1 MADTKDHA
9 GTPGSGRPEPGS
21 GRPGRVRYTAT
32 TLLRPFVDYLRLAW
46 LWVRAF
52 AQYPLSLVLMSLAVT
67 VSVLTQVGA
76 VVILFGH
83 AGALAGFSVMEGLLV
98 FGLASSAFG
107 IADMFA
113 GSVERLGN
121 HIRSGTLDAML
132 IRPVSPLV
140 QVAAYEFSP
149 RRLGKVVPALT
160 ILGIALSEVDVEW
173 SAAKVGLPVLMV
185 LSGTLICA
193 AIWVITGCLQFF
205 VADAREA
212 ANSLTYGGQAL
223 TEYPI
228 AIYGQEVVRSVTY
241 VVPLAFISWQPALLV
256 LDRPDP
262 LGMPEQLRY
271 LGPVVAVLLCLCAA
285 LTWRFGLRHYRSTG
299 S

>member
-1 MADTKDHA
+1 MADTEDRA
-9 GTPGSGRPEPGS
+9 EIPGGGRPDPGHERSGRF
-21 GRPGRVRYTAT
+21 RRAAT
-32 TLLRPFVDYLRLAW
+32 TLLRPFADYRRSAW

-83 AGALAGFSVMEGLLV
+83 ADTLAGFSVMEGLLV

-107 IADMFA
+107 TADMFA

-140 QVAAYEFSP
+140 QVAADEFSP
-149 RRLGKVVPALT
+149 RRLGKVVPALA
-160 ILGIALSEVDVEW
+160 ILGIALSGVDVEW
-173 SAAKVGLPVLMV
+173 SVAKAGLLVSMM
-185 LSGTLICA
+185 LSGTFICA

-205 VADAREA
+205 IAGAREA

-228 AIYGQEVVRSVTY
+228 AIYGQEIVRSVTY
-241 VVPLAFISWQPALLV
+241 VVPLAFVSWQPTLLV

-271 LGPVVAVLLCLCAA
+271 LGPVVAVLLCVCAG

>member
-1 MADTKDHA
+1 MVDTKDH
-9 GTPGSGRPEPGS
+9 TEIPGGGRPGLEG
-21 GRPGRVRYTAT
+21 GRPGRIRHIAA
-32 TLLRPFVDYLRLAW
+32 TLLRPFVDYRRLAW

-52 AQYPLSLVLMSLAVT
+52 AQYPLSLVLMSSAVT

-83 AGALAGFSVMEGLLV
+83 AGTLAGFSVMEGLLV

-121 HIRSGTLDAML
+121 HIRSGTLDTML

-140 QVAAYEFSP
+140 QVAADEFSP
-149 RRLGKVVPALT
+149 RRLGKVVPALA
-160 ILGIALSEVDVEW
+160 ILGVALSEVDVDW
-173 SAAKVGLPVLMV
+173 SVAKAGLLALML

-205 VADAREA
+205 IAGAREA

-223 TEYPI
+223 TEYPL

-241 VVPLAFISWQPALLV
+241 VVPLAFISWQPALFV

-271 LGPVVAVLLCLCAA
+271 LGPVVAALLCVCAA
-285 LTWRFGLRHYRSTG
+285 LVWRFGLSHYRSTG

>member
-1 MADTKDHA
+1 MVDTKDHA
-9 GTPGSGRPEPGS
+9 EIPGGGLSGLES
-21 GRPGRVRYTAT
+21 GRPGRIRRTAT
-32 TLLRPFVDYLRLAW
+32 AFLRPFADYRRLAW

-52 AQYPLSLVLMSLAVT
+52 AQYPLSLVLMSLAVM

-83 AGALAGFSVMEGLLV
+83 AGTLAGFGVMEGLLV

-107 IADMFA
+107 TADMFA

-121 HIRSGTLDAML
+121 HIRSGTLDTML

-140 QVAAYEFSP
+140 QVAADEFSP
-149 RRLGKVVPALT
+149 RRLGKVVPALA
-160 ILGIALSEVDVEW
+160 ILGVALSEVDVDW
-173 SAAKVGLPVLMV
+173 SVAKVGLLALMV

-205 VADAREA
+205 IAGAREA

-228 AIYGQEVVRSVTY
+228 AIYGQEIVRSVTY
-241 VVPLAFISWQPALLV
+241 VVPLAFISWQPTLLV

-262 LGMPEQLRY
+262 LGMPEHLRY
-271 LGPVVAVLLCLCAA
+271 LGPVVAALLCVCAT
-285 LTWRFGLRHYRSTG
+285 LIWRFGLRHYRSTG